1 MTLPVSVPFEFG
13 NLSGLIPLS
22 DLDANFNVVTDTL
35 NGINNG
41 SEPLTNVTV
50 TGGIWQG
57 SPISVS
63 YGGTGLPN
71 APTNGQLLIGNGTS
85 YTLAQLTA
93 GNNVTIT
100 NGVGSIQIDATGG
113 SSAVAIAY
121 SWFVS

>member
-1 MTLPVSVPFEFG
+1 MTFPVSVPFEFG

-22 DLDANFNVVTDTL
+22 DLDTNFNTITNTL

-41 SEPLTNVTV
+41 SEPLTNVSV
-50 TGGIWQG
+50 TGGFWQG
-57 SPISVS
+57 SPITVT
-63 YGGTGLPN
+63 YGGTGLTA
-71 APTNGQLLIGNGTS
+71 APTNGQLLIGNGTA

-93 GNNVTIT
+93 GNNITIT